1 MKELPKPN
9 FAKATLDKAYEATK
23 YEDDIYK
30 LWEESGF
37 FNPDKC
43 IEKGVCKKDAKHFSI
58 VLPPPNVTG
67 TLHIGHAVMFAVEDL
82 MVRYHRMRGDR
93 TLWVPGTDH
102 AAIAT
107 QEKVERILWDEEKK
121 TRHDLGR
128 EVFLDKVN
136 KFASDSHDGIVN
148 QAKKMGTSMDWSREY
163 YSLDEK
169 RNLAVRKA
177 FKKMYDEGLIYRG
190 DRIVNWDPKM
200 QSNVSDIEVVRKEEK
215 AQFYYFQYGPFVIG
229 TSRPETKF
237 GDKYVVMHPDDK
249 RYKKYKHGDTFECEW
264 INGKISATII
274 KDEAVDPEFGTGV
287 MTITPWHDATDFF
300 MAERHDLDKE
310 QVIDLDGNLM
320 SAAGEFSGMHI
331 LDARPKIVEKLKE
344 KGLLVKIDEDYMHA
358 KATNSRG
365 GGLIEPQIMKQWWGD
380 VKKKFVMQN
389 SKIEGI
395 DNGKEYSL
403 QELLQHVVRSEQIEI
418 LPERFKKQYFNWVD
432 NLLDW
437 CLSRQIWFGH
447 QVPAWYKGD
456 EVYVGVETPEG
467 GGWAQDPDTL
477 DTWFSAGMFSFTPL
491 GGVDEETDDLKAY
504 HPTSVLE
511 TGYDIL
517 TFWVVRMIMMTTYMR
532 GEIPFETVYLHGL
545 VRDDQ
550 GRKMSKSLDNIID
563 PLDVSKKFGT
573 DAVRLSLIIGA
584 SPGNDS
590 KLSEE
595 KIGGFRNFA
604 NKLWNI
610 SRFMLMN
617 IDEPKISVKK
627 PEAKTLADRWIL
639 EELENIKYKVKNG
652 FDIYNFSFAGEQLR
666 DFTWN
671 ELADWYLEISKIEGD
686 KSEILNYVLNTIL
699 KLWHPFMPFVTEA
712 IWQEV
717 YDEENLLM
725 VEKWPETKDST
736 VYTNDSV
743 NLSDIKNIITGIRS
757 LKSDYKIDPVKKLKV
772 VISAGNKK
780 GMLEENVAVIKGLA
794 RLENLQIEETVEKPE
809 GHVGFVEGGAE
820 VFVDLTGIVDF
831 EKEKKR
837 LQDEINSLQKYT
849 KGLEGKLSNKSFVDN
864 APEEVIVKEKEKLEE
879 SKTKLEKLEGQVSNL
894 N

>member
-1 MKELPKPN
+1 MKELPK
-9 FAKATLDKAYEATK
+9 AYEPK
-23 YEDDIYK
+23 QYEDDIYK
-30 LWEESGF
+30 RWEESGF
-37 FNPDKC
+37 FNPDTC
-43 IEKGVCKKDAKHFSI
+43 IEKGVCEKDAETFSI

-67 TLHIGHAVMFAVEDL
+67 TLHIGHAVMLAIEDV
-82 MVRYHRMRGDR
+82 MVRYHRMKGDR
-93 TLWVPGTDH
+93 TLWIPGTDH

-128 EVFLDKVN
+128 EEFLDKVN
-136 KFASDSHDGIVN
+136 TFASDSHDRIVN

-163 YSLDEK
+163 YSLDED

-215 AQFYYFQYGPFVIG
+215 ASFYYFQYGPFVIG

-249 RYKKYKHGDTFECEW
+249 RYKDYKHGDTFECEW
-264 INGKISATII
+264 INGKIVATII

-300 MAERHDLDKE
+300 MAERHNLDKE

-320 SAAGEFSGMHI
+320 SIAGEFSGMHI

-344 KGLLVKIDEDYMHA
+344 KGLLVRVDEDYLHA

-365 GGLIEPQIMKQWWGD
+365 GGLIEPQIMKQWWVD
-380 VKKKFVMQN
+380 VKKKFTVED

-395 DNGKEYSL
+395 DSGKDYSL
-403 QELLQHVVRSEQIEI
+403 KEILQHVVRSKQIDI
-418 LPERFKKQYFNWVD
+418 LPERFEKNYFNWVD

-437 CLSRQIWFGH
+437 CLSRQLWFGH
-447 QVPAWYKGD
+447 QVPAWYRGD
-456 EVYVGVETPEG
+456 EVYVGVDAPEG
-467 GGWAQDPDTL
+467 EGWTQDPDTL

-491 GGVDEETDDLKAY
+491 GGIDEETDDLRDY

-517 TFWVVRMIMMTTYMR
+517 TFWVVRMILMTTYLR
-532 GEIPFETVYLHGL
+532 NEIPFKTVYLHGL
-545 VRDDQ
+545 VRDEI

-563 PLDVSKKFGT
+563 PLDVSEKFGT

-590 KLSEE
+590 KLSVE

-610 SRFMLMN
+610 SRFMLIN
-617 IDEPKISVKK
+617 IDDPKVDAPHPQPNTVADSNILVKLTSIIHEVTK
-627 PEAKTLADRWIL
+627 DV
-639 EELENIKYKVKNG
+639 EEYR
-652 FDIYNFSFAGEQLR
+652 FSMAGEKLR

-671 ELADWYLEISKIEGD
+671 ELADWYLEIAKIEEN
-686 KSEILNYVLNTIL
+686 KSDILNFILNTIL

-712 IWQEV
+712 IWQEM
-717 YDEENLLM
+717 YGEDELLM
-725 VEKWPETKDST
+725 VEKWPELKSHTST
-736 VYTNDSV
+736 GYVLNWSKEEITV
-743 NLSDIKNIITGIRS
+743 TEQFLILKNIVTKTRS
-757 LKSDYKIDPVKKLKV
+757 LRGDYKIDPVKKLNI
-772 VISAGNKK
+772 VISAGDKK
-780 GMLEENVAVIKGLA
+780 DMLLENTEVIKRLA
-794 RLENLQIEETVEKPE
+794 RLEDLQIEEKIEKPE
-809 GHVGFVEGGAE
+809 QSVGFVEAGLDVYVNLEG
-820 VFVDLTGIVDF
+820 VVDF
-831 EKEKKR
+831 EKEKTR
-837 LQDEINSLQKYT
+837 LTKEIKQ
-849 KGLEGKLSNKSFVDN
+849 LEGYIGGLDKKLSNEKFVSS
-864 APEEVIVKEKEKLEE
+864 APEDVVEKEKEKLKEGNE
-879 SKTKLEKLEGQVSNL
+879 KLEKLKTQLESLQ
-894 N
+894 